1 MRCSGTRWPQHL
13 AVLPAVAVLL
23 AMAACTG
30 RSDTRTDQPAS
41 RETANVVEL
50 GSALQPVDSER
61 VTATVTVS
69 AARPADGDGLV
80 QVYRR
85 APLQMPGA
93 SAAYA
98 MEGVSGPLQH
108 GFLVVLD
115 SSGDVK
121 VVTHK
126 WSNADNS
133 VVAQTD
139 CGSRQ
144 ICPVDQVM
152 ADRRTGTVTFNG
164 LVLTGLDGNT
174 GDPAT
179 STLTGHVP

>member
-1 MRCSGTRWPQHL
+1 MRCSRTRRQPAWR
-13 AVLPAVAVLL
+13 AVCAL
-23 AMAACTG
+23 AMLSGVTACTTREDSRAG
-30 RSDTRTDQPAS
+30 QSGRTDVLRIEGPGGEPTIA
-41 RETANVVEL
+41 
-50 GSALQPVDSER
+50 DSER
-61 VTATVTVS
+61 VTGSITVS
-69 AARPADGDGLV
+69 AARPAAGDGVV

-85 APLQMPGA
+85 APLALPGA
-93 SAAYA
+93 TAAFS
-98 MEGVSGPLQH
+98 MDGVAGALQH

-115 SSGDVK
+115 SAGIVK

-144 ICPVDQVM
+144 TCPADQVT
-152 ADRRTGTVTFNG
+152 ADRKTGAVTFNG

-179 STLTGHVP
+179 STLTGRIP

>member
-1 MRCSGTRWPQHL
+1 MKDALLTNATPTGLESGLRSRDAEWGHG
-13 AVLPAVAVLL
+13 AV
-23 AMAACTG
+23 T
-30 RSDTRTDQPAS
+30 
-41 RETANVVEL
+41 E
-50 GSALQPVDSER
+50 
-61 VTATVTVS
+61 
-69 AARPADGDGLV
+69 
-80 QVYRR
+80 YRR
-85 APLQMPGA
+85 APLALPGA
-93 SAAYA
+93 TAALSID
-98 MEGVSGPLQH
+98 GVADALQH

-115 SSGDVK
+115 SAGAVK

-144 ICPVDQVM
+144 TCPADQVI
-152 ADRRTGTVTFNG
+152 ADRKTGAVTFNG

-179 STLTGHVP
+179 STLTGRIP